1 MIAELMGAKIVVFRE
16 LSSKRCV
23 TVAKSLVKPAN
34 MLIERSLPST
44 SERITVS
51 SSAGFEV
58 TDESSG

>member
-16 LSSKRCV
+16 LSSKRRV

-58 TDESSG
+58 AGESSG